1 MKICPKCQTEY
12 DDEEMR
18 FCIKDGTA
26 LTTVETAVDNH
37 VSASAV
43 SPAEPAAARD
53 RFVVSLEEPPK
64 SPPNQPPTTVVA
76 PVKPVKKKS
85 FAALFAALA
94 VLLLLFFGAGLG
106 AAAYFL
112 LPGRTEVAAT
122 NQNAA
127 ANVGQTES
135 NGGLSNLDVFNTL
148 NTNSNSSQ
156 NINQNA
162 NVKPSPS
169 PKPSVSPSPANK
181 NGNGNVN
188 SNANASANINANANQ
203 ANPVINANAAPSPTP
218 AATPIPIAS
227 AAPTVDLDRVY
238 SGGVMSSKATS
249 LPKPPYPPAARQAGA
264 SGAVNVQIVV
274 DRDGRVISATA
285 TSGHALLRQAAV
297 QAARQARFQPT
308 MISGQPVKVSG
319 VIVYNFVPD

>member
-18 FCIKDGTA
+18 FCIKDGNA
-26 LTTVETAVDNH
+26 LITVETTTEDVFAAN
-37 VSASAV
+37 VSSA
-43 SPAEPAAARD
+43 EAAARD
-53 RFVVSLEEPPK
+53 RFTVSLQEPPQP
-64 SPPNQPPTTVVA
+64 PPNVAPTTIVA
-76 PVKPVKKKS
+76 PTKPVKQKS
-85 FAALFAALA
+85 KAVLFAAPA
-94 VLLLLFFGAGLG
+94 VLLLLFFGAALG

-112 LPGRTEVAAT
+112 LPARTELAQT

-127 ANVGQTES
+127 ANANQIAS
-135 NGGLSNLDVFNTL
+135 NSGLSNLDVFNTL
-148 NTNSNSSQ
+148 DTNSTLNQ

-169 PKPSVSPSPANK
+169 PKPSVSPLPANK
-181 NGNGNVN
+181 NANGNFN
-188 SNANASANINANANQ
+188 SNASGNVNANANQ
-203 ANPVINANAAPSPTP
+203 ANRIIAANVAAPSPSP
-218 AATPIPIAS
+218 AATANPIAS

-249 LPKPPYPPAARQAGA
+249 LPKPAYPQTARQARV
-264 SGAVNVQIVV
+264 SGAVNVQVVV
-274 DRDGRVISATA
+274 DRDGSVISATA

-308 MISGQPVKVSG
+308 LVSGQPVKVSG
-319 VIVYNFVPD
+319 LIVYNFVPD